1 MPKSPKLKRQTVGK
15 SRAATIL
22 LALIL
27 VAVLLIG
34 AAGYYFLVYRPTQ
47 RRSGVAGGL
56 REAAA
61 LQGSINQMTDEEIQ
75 AALDSIIEEGM
86 FRISIASDI
95 IAIEDGMAQLRIENN
110 LSNRYLMKVN
120 IYLDETGEEIY
131 ATDLIDPG
139 YYIQEAGLD
148 RHLDPGEYP
157 ATAVFTALYPDTG
170 EIVGTAGANVTIHVF
185 ATDAAPTP
193 SPSWAAASPT
203 PEQ

>member
-1 MPKSPKLKRQTVGK
+1 MAGRPTTSKCKKAREN
-15 SRAATIL
+15 RATAVL

-34 AAGYYFLVYRPTQ
+34 AAGYYFLVDRPA
-47 RRSGVAGGL
+47 RRQSGAMGGV

-61 LQGSINQMTDEEIQ
+61 LQGSLQNMSEEEIQ

-95 IAIEDGMAQLRIENN
+95 VAEEDGMAELRIENN
-110 LSNRYLMKVN
+110 LTNRYLMKVN

-139 YYIQEAGLD
+139 YYIQQAELD
-148 RHLDPGEYP
+148 RHLEPGQYA

-170 EIVGTAGANVTIHVF
+170 EIVGTAGANVTLHVF
-185 ATDAAPTP
+185 AASQTPTP
-193 SPSWAAASPT
+193 SPTTSSGV
-203 PEQ
+203 EK